1 MENILAQASVIV
13 PNFFASATSIL
24 PQGSGKLILIF
35 GGTFLF
41 LLMMGWARHHQL
53 LWTFKGAH
61 FGVLFGIVL
70 TLVIEAL
77 IIVGGKTTLAEIIK
91 SDKTPPV
98 VREVISKNLQELTI
112 NLMGAPKSTEAKTL
126 GSTSKAS
133 TLDIVGSYQE
143 LSKSDQSRVKD
154 LICIPR

>member
-1 MENILAQASVIV
+1 MENILAQGSVIV

-35 GGTFLF
+35 GGVFLF

-61 FGVLFGIVL
+61 FGVFYGIVL
-70 TLVIEAL
+70 TLVIEVL
-77 IIVGGKTTLAEIIK
+77 VIVGGKTTLAEVIK

-98 VREVISKNLQELTI
+98 VREAISKNLQELAV
-112 NLMGAPKSTEAKTL
+112 NLMGEPKAL
-126 GSTSKAS
+126 GAANKVNVVDVAG
-133 TLDIVGSYQE
+133 DYQE

-154 LICIPR
+154 LICTPR